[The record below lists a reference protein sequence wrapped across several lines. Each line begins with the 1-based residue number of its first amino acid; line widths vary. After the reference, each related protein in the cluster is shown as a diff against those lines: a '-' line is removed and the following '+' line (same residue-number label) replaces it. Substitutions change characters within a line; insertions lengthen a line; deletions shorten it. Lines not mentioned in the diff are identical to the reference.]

1 MKRSLICV
9 LLVGCFC
16 LGLCGCGAMDRTDN
30 PVLETP
36 LIPQATAELLPVPD
50 VMETPDMEDGF
61 VQDGDGVIEDRDT
74 GRELLKPTPIPN
86 ETQESPSPEPNS
98 IP

>member
-61 VQDGDGVIEDRDT
+61 VQELSSADEKYIPAFDLTGVRK
-74 GRELLKPTPIPN
+74 RV
-86 ETQESPSPEPNS
+86 
-98 IP
+98 